1 MQDSEIVTATAAG
14 EPDGLAAAYDRYA
27 APLLAFCCALLGE
40 RADAVDAVQDTFVV
54 AAAQLEGL
62 TEPDQLRPWLYAV
75 ARNECH
81 RKLSAR
87 AHADGDGAPGSLSDD
102 TIDFGVNVERAELDE
117 VVRAALAGLDPA
129 EREAIEMSLRQ
140 AFSPDDL
147 ASALSLSRNQA
158 STLASRARGEYAR
171 TLGTLLVAR
180 AGRPYCSKLD
190 EMLDGWDGNLT
201 VLLRKRLSRHIRMCR
216 TCTERRRRELEP
228 ALMLSVLPAVEI
240 ARGLRPQVLQLAA
253 SSAPEAVA
261 YRASV
266 VRRAAPFDDQGFPV
280 PIDPPKVVRRARRP
294 VIVVSA
300 AAALALLAAV
310 GFEAG
315 LANNHPGTDAAAASL
330 GNQAGVPQAAGAST
344 SSGSSSA
351 SSGGHG
357 KRRSLLGPASSASI
371 TPGVTPS
378 GTLTITPTSP
388 GSTSPT
394 SPSTG
399 PSSTPPSSTP
409 PSSSPPPISGTLSAS
424 PGSVTLGESPSGGY
438 PTGSFTLSAT
448 GGSVT
453 YSVSPPSGYAE
464 ELIVSPSSGTLAAG
478 QSITITVTWES
489 SATMDADLAVGPDGP
504 GVSVAYDAPT
514 PAPSPTPSTEPTT
527 ASPAA

>member
-40 RADAVDAVQDTFVV
+40 RADAVDAVQDTFLV

-87 AHADGDGAPGSLSDD
+87 AHADGAPGALSDD

-280 PIDPPKVVRRARRP
+280 PIDPPKVARRARRP

-315 LANNHPGTDAAAASL
+315 LANNHPGTDAATASL

-351 SSGGHG
+351 SSSGGHG
-357 KRRSLLGPASSASI
+357 KRRSLLGPASSVSV

-453 YSVSPPSGYAE
+453 YAE

-527 ASPAA
+527 ASPS